1 MEDTRLAPNIGRGVL
16 QAIFAVFLGLMITAV
31 VRVGVYTFHA
41 NPAEAT
47 QEQIDDLYQQ
57 RAEIEGCGTKDIGGG
72 QCRSWEQLTSAEQDQ
87 ITAIDAQ
94 VTQLQETAQ
103 EQRSEWAQSTSVILI
118 VMATALMAVSL
129 VLGDSVTVLSNGIL
143 LGGLFTM
150 LYGVGWGLASGNSIT
165 RFLVLVAALV
175 VSLVLGYLKFVRG
188 RRGVGVGP
196 GTGTG
201 SVAAVEVEG
210 SGSGGS
216 PAEVAELRDR
226 VSALERRLAAAAAGL
241 GGGDDVLGSAGAPGD
256 LPAGRRPGPDDL
268 TAQ

>member
-1 MEDTRLAPNIGRGVL
+1 
-16 QAIFAVFLGLMITAV
+16 
-31 VRVGVYTFHA
+31 
-41 NPAEAT
+41 
-47 QEQIDDLYQQ
+47 
-57 RAEIEGCGTKDIGGG
+57 
-72 QCRSWEQLTSAEQDQ
+72 
-87 ITAIDAQ
+87 
-94 VTQLQETAQ
+94 
-103 EQRSEWAQSTSVILI
+103 
-118 VMATALMAVSL
+118 MAVSL

-150 LYGVGWGLASGNSIT
+150 LYGVGWGLASGNSIA

-216 PAEVAELRDR
+216 PAEVAELRAR

-241 GGGDDVLGSAGAPGD
+241 GGAGDARGSPRAPGD
-256 LPAGRRPGPDDL
+256 LPAARPGPDDL